1 MLINKDKGRPA
12 WSPSELS
19 DVDSNWARTTFFDPR
34 KSDYVRNA
42 PRLSPSGRT
51 DADMDIGFWALP
63 RERSVRANVV
73 GEAKDSGANALN
85 LEQLVAKFEKR
96 KDGKKGVRAKIEEIV
111 SRCCEV
117 QEGSWL
123 KWKA

>member
-1 MLINKDKGRPA
+1 
-12 WSPSELS
+12 
-19 DVDSNWARTTFFDPR
+19 
-34 KSDYVRNA
+34 
-42 PRLSPSGRT
+42 
-51 DADMDIGFWALP
+51 MDIGFWALP

-117 QEGSWL
+117 QEGGWL